1 MNKTARATRG
11 IPFCLFGLTAF
22 SAAISSFSTI
32 SARAADSLNPALSS
46 EFRTEMVVPPGEQLD
61 LDVCEEWNPEFV
73 ANGMR
78 CCGELRRY
86 GRRVRHEV
94 RCDAHRNRASYCSEI
109 TPEQHEYADAVN
121 DGKISDLMEFLD
133 AQVQHRSIQSFCS
146 VNTGFLIRGRTI
158 VPTKENGVLL
168 RSPGRCTNY
177 GTEPMVAMLEWLG
190 RKVKKQFSE
199 ENPGIH
205 LLIGD
210 VSAPRG
216 GCLASSGGRKGHK
229 SHAAGEDA
237 DVGFVTPKAKGS
249 SPDFFH
255 NDLQVKP
262 NFWFLQQVF
271 HNPYACI
278 KVIFLDRR
286 QIAKLAKT
294 EWADPDW
301 LMMRKYIH
309 HVRGHRNHFH
319 IRIGDRPGQPGCAAP
334 TDEENDE
341 DSGDESDSG

>member
-1 MNKTARATRG
+1 MNR
-11 IPFCLFGLTAF
+11 IPIALGSLALALAIAWIHPAI
-22 SAAISSFSTI
+22 AAES
-32 SARAADSLNPALSS
+32 SLNPALSS
-46 EFRTEMVVPPGEQLD
+46 EFLYEMVTPPGEQLD
-61 LDVCEEWNPEFV
+61 LSVCEEWNPEFV
-73 ANGMR
+73 ANGMK
-78 CCGELRRY
+78 CCGQLRQY

-94 RCDAHRNRASYCSEI
+94 RCDAHRNRATYCGEI
-109 TPEQHEYADAVN
+109 TQEQKDYAEAVAG
-121 DGKISDLMEFLD
+121 GKIPDLMEFLD

-146 VNTGFLIRGRTI
+146 VNTGFLVRGRTI
-158 VPTKENGVLL
+158 VPTAENGIML
-168 RSPGRCTNY
+168 RAPQRCTNY

-190 RKVKKQFSE
+190 RKVKKELSE
-199 ENPGIH
+199 ENPKIH

-216 GCLASSGGRKGHK
+216 GCLASAGGRRGHK

-237 DVGFVTPKAKGS
+237 DIGFITPKGKGA

-262 NFWFLQQVF
+262 NFWFLKQVF

-286 QIAKLAKT
+286 QIAKLARN

-319 IRIGDRPGQPGCAAP
+319 VRIGDHPGQPGCAAP
-334 TDEENDE
+334 QTGDE
-341 DSGDESDSG
+341 DSDDDSPDDSSDESDSG